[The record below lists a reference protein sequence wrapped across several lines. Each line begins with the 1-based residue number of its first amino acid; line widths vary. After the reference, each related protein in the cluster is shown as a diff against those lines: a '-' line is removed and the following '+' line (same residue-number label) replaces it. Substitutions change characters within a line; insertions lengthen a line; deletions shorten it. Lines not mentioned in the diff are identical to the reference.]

1 MARAYYVAE
10 RRLLSIHIR
19 ACPTPFMTSY
29 DDLSLWLE
37 STLAPAFLII
47 HGIGLGP
54 GLGPGPGL
62 GLVNTQSTLPL
73 KLSYLVLPYPL
84 TSD

>member
-19 ACPTPFMTSY
+19 ARPTPFMTSY

-37 STLAPAFLII
+37 STLEPAF
-47 HGIGLGP
+47 
-54 GLGPGPGL
+54 
-62 GLVNTQSTLPL
+62 
-73 KLSYLVLPYPL
+73 
-84 TSD
+84 